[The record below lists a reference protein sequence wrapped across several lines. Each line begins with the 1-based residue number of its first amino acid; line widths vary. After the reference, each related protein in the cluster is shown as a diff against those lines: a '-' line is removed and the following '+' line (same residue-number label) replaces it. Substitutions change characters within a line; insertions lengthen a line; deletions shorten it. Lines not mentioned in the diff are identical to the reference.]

1 MPHAKR
7 RRGAH
12 GRRALLWA
20 AGAFLAAQLT
30 AGALLDYAWPQVRFP
45 ELFAQ
50 LRRPDRFATRP
61 TCVCLGSSRFGCLL
75 DENEMTNVVRE
86 LTGDPQVQCF
96 NGSIPAGDP
105 IVAERL
111 LRAMFQRGER
121 PRYVLLEIT
130 PEAVNR
136 RMAWMALHVG
146 RQIRW
151 GDLPRLGPDVVRS
164 GQALRFVG
172 TRLIPL
178 YIYRD
183 QVRRALA
190 DRAIAHCEGR
200 RDDTPVTRASV
211 KASRGTPMAGAEAKW
226 RHAIAEGLA
235 NEPINPNLS
244 TTVGIDLLR
253 RDLRDYEASGTSAR
267 AFEAMIR
274 RCRAHGAEPVLLAV
288 PLTSA
293 HRACYTPEIEASFQ
307 QYVRGLCAKYEC
319 RFVDYRTALPDHF
332 FIDHHHGSKAG
343 KRVFSRRLSVELL
356 APLCGSAKEAT
367 LAVGPSAER

>member
-1 MPHAKR
+1 MSPAKR

-12 GRRALLWA
+12 GRRTLLWA
-20 AGAFLAAQLT
+20 AGMFVAVQLI
-30 AGALLDYAWPQVRFP
+30 AGVLLDYAWPQVRFP
-45 ELFAQ
+45 ELYAQ

-61 TCVCLGSSRFGCLL
+61 SCICLGSSRFGCLL
-75 DENEMTNVVRE
+75 DENEMTYVVRE
-86 LTGDPQVQCF
+86 LTGDPQVQFF

-111 LRAMFQRGER
+111 LRELFRRGER

-151 GDLPRLGPDVVRS
+151 GDLPRLAPDVVRS

-172 TRLIPL
+172 TRVIPL
-178 YIYRD
+178 YVYRD
-183 QVRRALA
+183 QIRRALA
-190 DRAIAHCEGR
+190 ERSLAWYEGR
-200 RDDTPVTRASV
+200 GDLPPIVRVPAKTNRARPVT
-211 KASRGTPMAGAEAKW
+211 GAESRW
-226 RHAIAEGLA
+226 RQAIAEGLA
-235 NEPINPNLS
+235 NEPIDPNLS
-244 TTVGIDLLR
+244 TTIGIDLLR

-267 AFEAMIR
+267 AFEAMVR
-274 RCRAHGAEPVLLAV
+274 LCRAHGAEPVLLAV

-307 QYVRGLCAKYEC
+307 TYLRGLCATYGC
-319 RFVDYRTALPDHF
+319 RFVDERASLPDHF

-343 KRVFSRRLSVELL
+343 KRVFSRRLSVEVL
-356 APLCGSAKEAT
+356 APLCGSTEDGA
-367 LAVGPSAER
+367 LAASRSASR